1 MRIAIQLIAA
11 AAGKLNRILGNVQI
25 IRIAAHAI
33 DAFIGKTH
41 IAASAAVIDIR
52 FDVCFAAIGSRFRIA
67 VIVAVEIIGIIANR
81 INASVV
87 YTGNTGGFV
96 QLFITIV
103 ANDTAVCHI
112 NTQIGFTAVGPVA
125 VEVCIMLCTFMAD
138 ICTM

>member
-33 DAFIGKTH
+33 DAFVGKTR
-41 IAASAAVIDIR
+41 IAASATVVYIR
-52 FDVCFAAIGSRFRIA
+52 FDVCFAAIGCRFCMA

-87 YTGNTGGFV
+87 HTGNTSSFV
-96 QLFITIV
+96 
-103 ANDTAVCHI
+103 
-112 NTQIGFTAVGPVA
+112 
-125 VEVCIMLCTFMAD
+125 
-138 ICTM
+138 